1 VISDLSVIARA
12 IGDRR
17 RVDARGAGVI
27 GESQHSWRGRGRT
40 CRDTRR
46 STNPRPPSG
55 HAGQQDNI
63 FRRRKKQQR
72 IFRKVWKDNIK
83 KDYDQFNENTN
94 WILGSY

>member
-63 FRRRKKQQR
+63 YLEEERSN
-72 IFRKVWKDNIK
+72 KDFLGKCGKI
-83 KDYDQFNENTN
+83 
-94 WILGSY
+94 ILKRL